1 MTRKFSLA
9 LVSIGGIL
17 LVVMLRMIVA
27 AKDRSATPVAASAFS
42 APSVEATDVPRPPVK
57 ISAADLYSAFD
68 LNGVAANDQ
77 YSGRQLE
84 VSGVLSG
91 KKIGQQ
97 GSGVH
102 LHLKADQSGLEYVDA
117 ILGQPGQLAAP
128 GLRNGDAV
136 TVDCDQVQRS
146 MGSLTLS
153 DCMLVSGLNHS
164 TGE

>member
-1 MTRKFSLA
+1 MARKFSLA
-9 LVSIGGIL
+9 LVSIGGIVI
-17 LVVMLRMIVA
+17 VVVLRMIVA
-27 AKDRSATPVAASAFS
+27 ANDRSATPVAASAS
-42 APSVEATDVPRPPVK
+42 TAPSVETPELRRPPVK

-97 GSGVH
+97 GSRAH
-102 LHLKADQSGLEYVDA
+102 LHLKVDQSGLEYVDA
-117 ILGQPGQLAAP
+117 ILRQAGQLAAP
-128 GLRNGDAV
+128 GLRTGDAV

-153 DCMLVSGLNHS
+153 DCMLVSGDNHS

>member
-1 MTRKFSLA
+1 MARKFSLA
-9 LVSIGGIL
+9 LVSIGGIVI
-17 LVVMLRMIVA
+17 VVVLRMIVA
-27 AKDRSATPVAASAFS
+27 ANDRSATPVAASAS
-42 APSVEATDVPRPPVK
+42 TAPLETTEVRRPPVK
-57 ISAADLYSAFD
+57 ISAADLYSAYD

-97 GSGVH
+97 GSRAH
-102 LHLKADQSGLEYVDA
+102 LHLKVDQSGLEYVDA
-117 ILGQPGQLAAP
+117 ILRQPGQLAAP
-128 GLRNGDAV
+128 GLRTGDAV

-146 MGSLTLS
+146 MGSLTLN
-153 DCMLVSGLNHS
+153 DCMLVSGDNRS